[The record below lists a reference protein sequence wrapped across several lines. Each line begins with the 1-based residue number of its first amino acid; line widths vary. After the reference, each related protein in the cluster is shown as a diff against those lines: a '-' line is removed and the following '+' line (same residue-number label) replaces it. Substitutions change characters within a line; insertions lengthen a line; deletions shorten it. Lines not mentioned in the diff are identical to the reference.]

1 MMRALPPCLFNR
13 GQRGRNCLFIQYQT
27 VGDFMVYQNRLEKM
41 LLQIFAHPENQKFFH
56 ILLIFLRSTM
66 LLHRKKHIGN
76 GFLFFI
82 SINCPKV
89 FH

>member
-41 LLQIFAHPENQKFFH
+41 LLQIFAHPENSEVFSYIVNIFEVNNVAAQK
-56 ILLIFLRSTM
+56 
-66 LLHRKKHIGN
+66 KAYW
-76 GFLFFI
+76 
-82 SINCPKV
+82 
-89 FH
+89 